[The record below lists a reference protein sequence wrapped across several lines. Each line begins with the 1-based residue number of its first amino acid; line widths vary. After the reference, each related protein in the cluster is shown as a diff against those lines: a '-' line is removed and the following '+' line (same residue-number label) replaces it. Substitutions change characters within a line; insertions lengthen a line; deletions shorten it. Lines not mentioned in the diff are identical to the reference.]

1 MKIKFIR
8 KEKVNC
14 KVYNLEV
21 EDNPTYYANDIL
33 VHNCR
38 STLVPVTKYETF
50 TPIKPE
56 LKARAIPM
64 KGKDFINMKGVE
76 LYAV

>member
-1 MKIKFIR
+1 MYGIGRYTMKIKSIR

-21 EDNPTYYANDIL
+21 EGNPTYYANNVL

-38 STLVPVTKYETF
+38 STLVPVTKFESF
-50 TPIKPE
+50 VPINAE
-56 LKARAIPM
+56 LKAKAILL
-64 KGKDFINMKGVE
+64 KGKNF
-76 LYAV
+76 